1 MQLIVKKKIG
11 KEVVTFMVEGKNPYE
26 CQMEAQK
33 LSFGDIEECGVCE
46 SDNIHLNA
54 RLAQNKYKYLEIKCF
69 KCKASLVFGQ
79 TQEDPN
85 TFYLRRDK
93 ETKKYDWKPYNPE
106 INE

>member
-1 MQLIVKKKIG
+1 MELVVKKKIG
-11 KEVVTFMVEGKNPYE
+11 KETVTFMVEGKNLYE

-33 LSFGDIEECGVCE
+33 LSFNDVDECGICG

-54 RLAQNKYKYLEIKCF
+54 RLAQNKYKYVEIRCF
-69 KCKASLVFGQ
+69 KCKASLVFGH

-85 TFYLRRDK
+85 TYYLRKDK
-93 ETKKYDWKPYNPE
+93 ESKKFDWKAYNSE